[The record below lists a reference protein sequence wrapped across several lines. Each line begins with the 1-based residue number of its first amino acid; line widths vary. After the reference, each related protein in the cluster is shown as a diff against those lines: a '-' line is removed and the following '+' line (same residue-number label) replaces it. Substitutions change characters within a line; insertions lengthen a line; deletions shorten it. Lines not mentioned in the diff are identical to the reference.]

1 MVSITVDNMSE
12 LMAIAAAWS
21 HWDRPLPPSV
31 PRRVALP
38 QTLRPSLAL
47 VIQGVRR
54 CGKSVLMR
62 QLAARYDVPQTHTI
76 FLNFEDPR
84 LIHQLAPPLLDALV
98 SGFRALRPE
107 AERALFLL
115 DEIQQV
121 PGWERWL
128 RAQLERPTADL
139 FVVSGSN
146 ATLLSGELGAALTG
160 RHLTLELFPFDLA
173 ERRLL
178 NPEAGLAE
186 HLRDGGFPEPLQTP
200 DAEALL
206 RQYFHDIVERDIRER
221 VGARSSRP
229 IRQVVQMAYEAAG
242 SELSLR
248 RLAGALGLA
257 TDTAGVYLDAAE
269 SAYLLFQVP
278 FFAWSERQRAHR
290 NRKVYP
296 VDTGLRRVVVAPG
309 TDDRGK
315 SLECA
320 AHLALRRRFGP
331 VSYWRGEGGEVDFVV
346 QQGKMVRPVQVSWDG
361 PQPRHE
367 RALESF
373 YHHYPQAEE
382 ALWVTAETFAELD
395 AGLAPRGRG

>member
-1 MVSITVDNMSE
+1 MTALLD
-12 LMAIAAAWS
+12 IAATWS
-21 HWDRPLPPSV
+21 AWDRPLSPAI
-31 PRRVALP
+31 PRALSLP
-38 QTLRPSLAL
+38 QALRPSLAL

-62 QLAARYDVPQTHTI
+62 QLAARYGLPQAHTV
-76 FLNFEDPR
+76 FVNFEDPR
-84 LIHQLAPPLLDALV
+84 LSNQLGPPLLDTLV
-98 SGFRALRPE
+98 ADFRALRPE
-107 AERALFLL
+107 AERRLFLL

-128 RAQLERPTADL
+128 RTQLERPGSDL

-160 RHLTLELFPFDLA
+160 RHLTVELFPFHLA

-178 NPEAGLAE
+178 HPKAGLIE

-248 RLAGALGLA
+248 RLAGAVGLA
-257 TDTAGVYLDAAE
+257 TDTAGAYLDAAE
-269 SAYLLFQVP
+269 AAYLLFQVP

-296 VDTGLRRVVVAPG
+296 IDVGLRRVVVAPG
-309 TDDRGK
+309 SEDRGK
-315 SLECA
+315 ALECA
-320 AHLALRRRFGP
+320 AHLTLRRRFGP
-331 VSYWRGEGGEVDFVV
+331 VSYWRGEGGEVDFVI
-346 QQGKMVRPVQVSWDG
+346 QEGRSVRPVQVSWEG

-373 YHHYPQAEE
+373 YHQYPQAEE
-382 ALWVTAETFAELD
+382 ALWITADTFAELD
-395 AGLAPRGRG
+395 AGVAPLAR